1 MKVIKRDGRVVDF
14 NEQKIIDAILA
25 AFNDVDGEITP
36 YAQEKAENIAY
47 YIEGYMEDETMLSI
61 EEIQD
66 LVEEYLMASERKD
79 VAKAYIRYRY
89 KREIAR
95 SYGNELTEALK
106 EKLQAKLLLQVHVYE
121 QMPRP
126 LRSRMAAGYKHPY
139 RRC

>member
-66 LVEEYLMASERKD
+66 LVEKGLM
-79 VAKAYIRYRY
+79 
-89 KREIAR
+89 
-95 SYGNELTEALK
+95 LQK
-106 EKLQAKLLLQVHVYE
+106 EK
-121 QMPRP
+121 M
-126 LRSRMAAGYKHPY
+126 
-139 RRC
+139 